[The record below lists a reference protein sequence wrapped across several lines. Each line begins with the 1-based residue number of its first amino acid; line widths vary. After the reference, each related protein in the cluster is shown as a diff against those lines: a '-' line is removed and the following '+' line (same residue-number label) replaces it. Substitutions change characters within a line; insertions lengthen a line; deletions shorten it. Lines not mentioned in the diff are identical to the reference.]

1 MVWFWRILYGWICF
15 IIGFMASAIITASH
29 EDDKYAK
36 MLSEMD
42 GKDEGNG
49 EMPPPKEKGKTT
61 GGKIIAVLIGMSI
74 GFIMV
79 KAVDFF
85 CNIF

>member
-15 IIGFMASAIITASH
+15 IIGFITSAIITAAH
-29 EDDKYAK
+29 DDDKYAK

-61 GGKIIAVLIGMSI
+61 RGKIIAVLIGMGI
-74 GFIMV
+74 GFLVV
-79 KAVDFF
+79 KVAD
-85 CNIF
+85 IFYKTL